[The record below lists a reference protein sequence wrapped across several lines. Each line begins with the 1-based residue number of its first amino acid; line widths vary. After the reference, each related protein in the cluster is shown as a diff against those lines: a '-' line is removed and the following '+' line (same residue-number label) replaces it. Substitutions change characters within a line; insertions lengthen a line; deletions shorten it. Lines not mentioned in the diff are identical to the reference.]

1 MDIKKYQTGGLLSG
15 PIQSRDYVPL
25 PYAQAFEMSRLT
37 EADRNAKEQN
47 LLGMYKGFYDQ
58 AMLAPP
64 GLQDEALAE
73 LKPYLDRIDQGLA
86 EAGGDPLKYRG
97 GMDVMKSFYGDM
109 ASGRIGSL
117 QRAGS
122 QYAAAKKEY
131 DNLNEL
137 YMKGKGGV
145 PEART
150 NLSLQIA
157 LQEMQNAYDSG
168 QPATF
173 SPPSLIPEVDI
184 LEKTGDWLS
193 QKEADGFTDAKGNKI
208 EQLTAE
214 TLLPIAQNYML
225 MDPEVRGTITQEID
239 LNMRAGNF
247 PMENVDMDKILSDKK
262 YAQLYRDAITSM
274 PIEVPEEQAQAVAF
288 QSVYRAKL
296 LDDRMKNFAV
306 AAIQPFLQSDVTMEK
321 TDNLNR
327 YERFRG
333 GSGTQIP
340 VVRGEQTIADIRNSK
355 NALLDLVSQRDI
367 YGKGTPQYN
376 ELNEQVTF
384 TENDIASRENSLKTY
399 TKDLVTTKYAEVG
412 KKGNENEYERLLGGL
427 DKDERKIIDLLSVA
441 DESLFVGT
449 TPLSGATNIPVA
461 TRDALREIAT
471 NNPEFGINPNDITV
485 SNAVELQGISKE
497 LREEVKKIETAK
509 EFEQNPR
516 TFTTN
521 PALGEKDFIANES
534 AAITAGFL
542 NGSMTFVDPSTG
554 ADLNSILKEYG
565 ANMASMSIHGKSAK
579 GVEIMPTASFING
592 KQLYSVSYIKN
603 KGYKEGDS
611 REANVFVT
619 EASFNPGDQ
628 TERVNI
634 LAQNLI
640 DTKIPGNMELG
651 VNLLADNSVG
661 GAFQR
666 TEIEYANADQRREMP
681 ETNSKGEPSGY
692 NYAGE
697 VSYIDRPVSGVPG
710 VSNVRRV
717 SVGGGQYDYYILDS
731 NGDAYV
737 NPKDE
742 TQLLTSRS
750 LLDLGRIIYKGE

>member
-37 EADRNAKEQN
+37 EADRDAKEQN

-73 LKPYLDRIDQGLA
+73 LKPYLDKIDQGLA

-193 QKEADGFTDAKGNKI
+193 QKEADGFTDAEGNKI

-274 PIEVPEEQAQAVAF
+274 PIEVPEEQAQAVAS

-296 LDDRMKNFAV
+296 LDDRMNNFAV
-306 AAIQPFLQSDVTMEK
+306 AAIQPFLQRDVEMKEKDTKLSDIFV
-321 TDNLNR
+321 
-327 YERFRG
+327 G
-333 GSGTQIP
+333 GSGSQRP
-340 VVRGEQTIADIRNSK
+340 VVRGEENIANIRSAKDN
-355 NALLDLVSQRDI
+355 LLDIQRQRDA

-376 ELNEQVTF
+376 ELNKQVTF
-384 TENDIASRENSLKTY
+384 IENDIASREQSLKTY

-509 EFEQNPR
+509 EYEQNIR
-516 TFTTN
+516 TLN
-521 PALGEKDFIANES
+521 PDPAKGDQDAIFNLRRQVTDAVIKDA
-534 AAITAGFL
+534 
-542 NGSMTFVDPSTG
+542 MKFVDPATG
-554 ADLNSILKEYG
+554 ADLLSILES
-565 ANMASMSIHGKSAK
+565 NSASLTSIVRKGGIDTP
-579 GVEIMPTASFING
+579 GVEVMPTASFVNG
-592 KQLYSVSYIKN
+592 KQLYAVSYHKN
-603 KGYKEGDS
+603 KWKEGEPRQS
-611 REANVFVT
+611 TVYVT
-619 EASFNPGDQ
+619 EASYSPQDQ
-628 TERVNI
+628 TNRVNY
-634 LAQNLI
+634 LA
-640 DTKIPGNMELG
+640 E
-651 VNLLADNSVG
+651 NLLNSTNPANQQMGVELIADNTIG
-661 GAFQR
+661 GPIQR
-666 TEIEYANADQRREMP
+666 SEIEYINADQR
-681 ETNSKGEPSGY
+681 GELPGY

-697 VSYIDRPVSGVPG
+697 VSYADRPVSGVPG
-710 VSNVRRV
+710 VSTVRRV
-717 SVGGGQYDYYILDS
+717 SVGGGQYDYYILDA

-737 NPKDE
+737 KGDKSG
-742 TQLLTSRS
+742 LLTSRS
-750 LLDLGRIIYKGE
+750 VLDLGRLINQEYGKR

>member
-73 LKPYLDRIDQGLA
+73 LKPYLDKIDQGLA

-193 QKEADGFTDAKGNKI
+193 QKEADGFTDAEGNKI

-274 PIEVPEEQAQAVAF
+274 PIEVPEEQAQAVAS

-296 LDDRMKNFAV
+296 LDDRMNNFAV
-306 AAIQPFLQSDVTMEK
+306 AAIQPFLQRDVEMKEKDTKLSDIFV
-321 TDNLNR
+321 
-327 YERFRG
+327 G
-333 GSGTQIP
+333 GSGSQRP
-340 VVRGEQTIADIRNSK
+340 VVRGEENIANIRSAKDN
-355 NALLDLVSQRDI
+355 LLDIQRQRDA

-376 ELNEQVTF
+376 ELNKQVTF
-384 TENDIASRENSLKTY
+384 IENDIASREQSLKTY

-497 LREEVKKIETAK
+497 LREEIKKIETAK
-509 EFEQNPR
+509 EYEQNIR
-516 TFTTN
+516 TLN
-521 PALGEKDFIANES
+521 PDPAKGDQDAIFNLRRQVTDAVIKDA
-534 AAITAGFL
+534 
-542 NGSMTFVDPSTG
+542 MKFVDPATG
-554 ADLNSILKEYG
+554 ADLLSILES
-565 ANMASMSIHGKSAK
+565 NSASLTSIVRKGGIDTP
-579 GVEIMPTASFING
+579 GVEVMPTASFVNG
-592 KQLYSVSYIKN
+592 KQLYAVSYHKN
-603 KGYKEGDS
+603 KWKEGEPRQS
-611 REANVFVT
+611 TVYVT
-619 EASFNPGDQ
+619 EASYSPQDQ
-628 TERVNI
+628 TNRVNY
-634 LAQNLI
+634 LA
-640 DTKIPGNMELG
+640 E
-651 VNLLADNSVG
+651 NLLNSTNPANQQMGVELIADNTIG
-661 GAFQR
+661 GPIQR
-666 TEIEYANADQRREMP
+666 SEIEYINADQR
-681 ETNSKGEPSGY
+681 GELPGY

-697 VSYIDRPVSGVPG
+697 VSYADRPVSGVPG
-710 VSNVRRV
+710 VSTVRRV
-717 SVGGGQYDYYILDS
+717 SVGGGQYDYYILDA

-737 NPKDE
+737 KGDKSG
-742 TQLLTSRS
+742 LLTSRS
-750 LLDLGRIIYKGE
+750 VLDLGRLINQEYGKR

>member
-73 LKPYLDRIDQGLA
+73 LKPYLDKIDQGLA

-193 QKEADGFTDAKGNKI
+193 QKEADGFTDAEGNKI

-274 PIEVPEEQAQAVAF
+274 PIEVPEEQAQAVAS

-296 LDDRMKNFAV
+296 LDDRMNNFAV
-306 AAIQPFLQSDVTMEK
+306 AAIQPFLQRDVEMKEKDTKLSDIFV
-321 TDNLNR
+321 
-327 YERFRG
+327 G
-333 GSGTQIP
+333 GSGSQRP
-340 VVRGEQTIADIRNSK
+340 VVRGEENIANIRSAKDN
-355 NALLDLVSQRDI
+355 LLDIQRQRDA

-376 ELNEQVTF
+376 ELNKQVTF
-384 TENDIASRENSLKTY
+384 IENDIASREQSLKTY

-509 EFEQNPR
+509 EYEQNIR
-516 TFTTN
+516 TLN
-521 PALGEKDFIANES
+521 PDPAKGDQDAIFNLRRQVTDAVIKDA
-534 AAITAGFL
+534 
-542 NGSMTFVDPSTG
+542 MKFVDPATG
-554 ADLNSILKEYG
+554 ADLLSILES
-565 ANMASMSIHGKSAK
+565 NSASLTSIVRKGGIDTP
-579 GVEIMPTASFING
+579 GVEVMPTASFVNG
-592 KQLYSVSYIKN
+592 KQLYAVSYHKN
-603 KGYKEGDS
+603 KWKEGEPRQS
-611 REANVFVT
+611 TVYVT
-619 EASFNPGDQ
+619 EASYSPQDQ
-628 TERVNI
+628 TNRVNY
-634 LAQNLI
+634 LA
-640 DTKIPGNMELG
+640 E
-651 VNLLADNSVG
+651 NLLNSTNPANQQMGVELIADNTIG
-661 GAFQR
+661 GPIQR
-666 TEIEYANADQRREMP
+666 SEIEYINADQR
-681 ETNSKGEPSGY
+681 GELPGY

-697 VSYIDRPVSGVPG
+697 VSYADRPVSGVPG
-710 VSNVRRV
+710 VSTVRRV
-717 SVGGGQYDYYILDS
+717 SVGGGQYDYYILDA

-737 NPKDE
+737 KGDKSG
-742 TQLLTSRS
+742 LLTSRS
-750 LLDLGRIIYKGE
+750 VLDLGRLINQEYGKR

>member
-37 EADRNAKEQN
+37 EADRDAKEQN

-131 DNLNEL
+131 DKLNEL

-193 QKEADGFTDAKGNKI
+193 QKEADGFTDAEGNKI

-274 PIEVPEEQAQAVAF
+274 PIEVPEEQAQAIAS
-288 QSVYRAKL
+288 QQVYRAKL
-296 LDDRMKNFAV
+296 LDDRMNNFAV
-306 AAIQPFLQSDVTMEK
+306 AAIQPFLQRDVEMKEKDTELSDIFV
-321 TDNLNR
+321 
-327 YERFRG
+327 G
-333 GSGTQIP
+333 GSGSQRP
-340 VVRGEQTIADIRNSK
+340 VVRGEENIANIRSAKDN
-355 NALLDLVSQRDI
+355 LLDIQRQRDA

-384 TENDIASRENSLKTY
+384 IENDIASREQSLKTY

-509 EFEQNPR
+509 EYEQNIR
-516 TFTTN
+516 TLN
-521 PALGEKDFIANES
+521 PDPAKGDQDAIFNLRRQVTDAVIKDA
-534 AAITAGFL
+534 
-542 NGSMTFVDPSTG
+542 MKFVDPATG
-554 ADLNSILKEYG
+554 ADLLSILES
-565 ANMASMSIHGKSAK
+565 NSASLTSIVRKGGIDTP
-579 GVEIMPTASFING
+579 GVEVMPTASFVNG
-592 KQLYSVSYIKN
+592 KQLYAVSYHKN
-603 KGYKEGDS
+603 KWKEGEPRQS
-611 REANVFVT
+611 TVYVT
-619 EASFNPGDQ
+619 EASYSPQDQ
-628 TERVNI
+628 TNRVNY
-634 LAQNLI
+634 LA
-640 DTKIPGNMELG
+640 E
-651 VNLLADNSVG
+651 NLLNSNNPANQQMGIELIADNTIG
-661 GAFQR
+661 GPIQR
-666 TEIEYANADQRREMP
+666 SEIEYINADQR
-681 ETNSKGEPSGY
+681 GELPGY

-697 VSYIDRPVSGVPG
+697 VSYADRPVSGVPG
-710 VSNVRRV
+710 VSTVRRV
-717 SVGGGQYDYYILDS
+717 SVGGGQYDYYILDA

-737 NPKDE
+737 KGDKSG
-742 TQLLTSRS
+742 LLTSRS
-750 LLDLGRIIYKGE
+750 VLDLGRLINQEYGKR

>member
-37 EADRNAKEQN
+37 EADRDAKEQN

-193 QKEADGFTDAKGNKI
+193 QKEADGFTDAEGNKI

-274 PIEVPEEQAQAVAF
+274 PIEVPEEQAQAIAS
-288 QSVYRAKL
+288 QQVYRAKL
-296 LDDRMKNFAV
+296 LDDRMNNFAV
-306 AAIQPFLQSDVTMEK
+306 AAIQPFLQRDVEMKEKDTKLSDIFV
-321 TDNLNR
+321 
-327 YERFRG
+327 G
-333 GSGTQIP
+333 GSGSQRP
-340 VVRGEQTIADIRNSK
+340 VVRGEENIANIRSAKDN
-355 NALLDLVSQRDI
+355 LLDIQRQRDA

-384 TENDIASRENSLKTY
+384 IENDIASREQSLKTY

-509 EFEQNPR
+509 EYEQNIR
-516 TFTTN
+516 TLN
-521 PALGEKDFIANES
+521 PDPAKGDQDAIFNLRRQVTDAVIKDA
-534 AAITAGFL
+534 
-542 NGSMTFVDPSTG
+542 MKFVDPATG
-554 ADLNSILKEYG
+554 ADLLSILES
-565 ANMASMSIHGKSAK
+565 NSASLTSIVRKGGIDTP
-579 GVEIMPTASFING
+579 GVEVMPTASFVNG
-592 KQLYSVSYIKN
+592 KQLYAVSYHKN
-603 KGYKEGDS
+603 KWKEGEPRQS
-611 REANVFVT
+611 TVYVT
-619 EASFNPGDQ
+619 EASYSPQDQ
-628 TERVNI
+628 TNRVNY
-634 LAQNLI
+634 LA
-640 DTKIPGNMELG
+640 E
-651 VNLLADNSVG
+651 NLLNSTNPANQQMGVELIADNTIG
-661 GAFQR
+661 GPIQR
-666 TEIEYANADQRREMP
+666 SEIEYINADQR
-681 ETNSKGEPSGY
+681 GELPGY

-697 VSYIDRPVSGVPG
+697 VSYADRPVSGVPG
-710 VSNVRRV
+710 VSTVRRV
-717 SVGGGQYDYYILDS
+717 SVGGGQYDYYILDA

-737 NPKDE
+737 KGDKSG
-742 TQLLTSRS
+742 LLTSRS
-750 LLDLGRIIYKGE
+750 VLDLGRLINQEYGKR